1 MSCHIY
7 AVSDFGVVVT
17 MEELDLGSMK
27 SFFEE
32 ERDITFDDTYS
43 LEEQLINLLM
53 DGYGNEF
60 FCYKETY
67 GNNLSG
73 DFVHI
78 LTGKNRKLVFDVDVN
93 SDDWVI
99 MPLPK
104 FPSLL

>member
-7 AVSDFGVVVT
+7 AVSDFGVVVK

-53 DGYGNEF
+53 DGYAHSEE
-60 FCYKETY
+60 C
-67 GNNLSG
+67 
-73 DFVHI
+73 
-78 LTGKNRKLVFDVDVN
+78 
-93 SDDWVI
+93 SDTLEDAVSDLDDI
-99 MPLPK
+99 IA
-104 FPSLL
+104 SLEAIS